1 MQATKKIEEM
11 QRSFV
16 KTFNSN
22 NLQQLAAY
30 KLSHTLVKHHKSLS
44 FGEAVVDWAKSCDKE
59 SKVFKNISKSRQ
71 SLTRRVSKMGDLFRK
86 KTGETSDRL
95 HVGEFRWMRVQTR
108 EALHRQ

>member
-1 MQATKKIEEM
+1 MKQATKT
-11 QRSFV
+11 FV

-30 KLSHTLVKHHKSLS
+30 KLSHTLVKHHKPLR
-44 FGEAVVDWAKSCDKE
+44 FGEAAVDWEKSCDKE
-59 SKVFKNISKSRQ
+59 SKVFKTLQKVDKVLHAAFLKWVI
-71 SLTRRVSKMGDLFRK
+71 LFRK